1 MAFKIIHK
9 YFGVRIFGFFGADGF
24 DLQALG
30 ENEVFRVRRLKSKV
44 KKYAHFEQLFFVEG
58 EQVKCDWAICNKPFV
73 TRFLQ
78 RVVTPLPEL

>member
-30 ENEVFRVRRLKSKV
+30 ENEVFSRWEAEKQSEEIR
-44 KKYAHFEQLFFVEG
+44 AF
-58 EQVKCDWAICNKPFV
+58 
-73 TRFLQ
+73 
-78 RVVTPLPEL
+78 